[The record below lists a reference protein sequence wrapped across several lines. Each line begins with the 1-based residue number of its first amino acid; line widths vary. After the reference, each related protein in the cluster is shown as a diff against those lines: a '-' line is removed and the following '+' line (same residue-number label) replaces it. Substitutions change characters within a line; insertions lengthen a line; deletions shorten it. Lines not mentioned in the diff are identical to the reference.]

1 MTKKFVSLISVF
13 LLIASMLISSGCV
26 SEKKPDDVTTDVP
39 VQSVTDSSD
48 DSDVTSSSDNAVSEQ
63 KTEAVSVTDEAAS
76 DGFVDPQTISEIVE
90 LFNKCANRIKP
101 EAAKVVKNY
110 ERRIVDEE
118 KLVVPKA
125 LESTAKNLM
134 NTFLKDDTD
143 PIVYSTREEITS
155 EYIVP
160 NQSYVSRLTADSV
173 KDATFTD
180 KGNEYVILIKVKDET
195 NPVTGKGVGSVCD
208 IIEANEVAE
217 KAPFIEKFTTDYHNC
232 SVEITVDKA
241 TGRVTHSRYS
251 VSVVLGVTVNL
262 FGTHSGNVGLTFIKD
277 YSITY

>member
-1 MTKKFVSLISVF
+1 MTKRFISLITVF
-13 LLIASMLISSGCV
+13 LLIASILVSSGCV
-26 SEKKPDDVTTDVP
+26 SENNTDEITTDAS
-39 VQSVTDSSD
+39 VQSVTDLSDSSD
-48 DSDVTSSSDNAVSEQ
+48 AAASSDNAASELQ
-63 KTEAVSVTDEAAS
+63 TVNDLGLSEAVS
-76 DGFVDPQTISEIVE
+76 DGLTDPQTVPEIVE
-90 LFNKCANRIKP
+90 LFNKAANRIKP
-101 EAAKVVKNY
+101 EASKVVKNY

-118 KLVVPKA
+118 KLVVPKV
-125 LESTAKNLM
+125 LEQTAKTLM
-134 NTFLKDDTD
+134 TTFMKDDTD
-143 PIVYSTREEITS
+143 PIVYSTREEITN

-173 KDATFTD
+173 KDASFTD
-180 KGNEYVILIKVKDET
+180 KGDEYVILIKVKDET

-208 IIEANEVAE
+208 IIEANEVAD
-217 KAPFIEKFTTDYHNC
+217 KAPFIEKFTAEYHNC

-241 TGRVTHSRYS
+241 TGRVTHSQYS